1 VIGLG
6 GFLGANARY
15 LIAGWATRRFGAAFP
30 YGTFLI
36 NLSGSFL
43 LGLLLAFL
51 RERIFLHPYHFL
63 FFAVGFL
70 SAYTTFST
78 FTYESLR
85 LLQDGSVFLPGGRVV
100 IAEESD
106 VCHKGD
112 RGPRGPLEGTTGRE
126 GKPWTPARGF
136 AVRMGRA
143 PPAANGAE
151 AI

>member
-1 VIGLG
+1 MEYLVIGLG

-15 LIAGWATRRFGAAFP
+15 LVAGWATRRFGAAFP

-51 RERIFLHPYHFL
+51 RERIFLHPDHFL

-70 SAYTTFST
+70 GAYTTFST

-85 LLQDGSVFLPGGRVV
+85 LLQDGSVLLVSINIFGAVSGNALNHVLP
-100 IAEESD
+100 S
-106 VCHKGD
+106 C
-112 RGPRGPLEGTTGRE
+112 
-126 GKPWTPARGF
+126 
-136 AVRMGRA
+136 
-143 PPAANGAE
+143 
-151 AI
+151 

>member
-1 VIGLG
+1 MEYLVIGLG
-6 GFLGANARY
+6 GFLGTNARY
-15 LIAGWATRRFGAAFP
+15 LVAGWATRRFGAAFP

-85 LLQDGSVFLPGGRVV
+85 LLQDGSVFLALVNILGSTVV
-100 IAEESD
+100 GLLG
-106 VCHKGD
+106 V
-112 RGPRGPLEGTTGRE
+112 L
-126 GKPWTPARGF
+126 RGF
-136 AVRMGRA
+136 ILGGFV
-143 PPAANGAE
+143 
-151 AI
+151 